1 MLSAHDTGTVIN
13 PLTYQGQVEGGMM
26 QGLGFALMENLR
38 DDEGKI
44 ITPSLGE
51 YKIPCVAD
59 VPPLETLLF
68 QDQDGPGPFHSKPVG
83 EHGAVPTAPCI
94 ANALY
99 DAIGKQLTDLPLTA
113 EAVYTAMK
121 SVRAARETR

>member
-13 PLTYQGQVEGGMM
+13 PVTYQGQVEGGMM

-51 YKIPCVAD
+51 YRIRA
-59 VPPLETLLF
+59 PPMCRHLKLCC
-68 QDQDGPGPFHSKPVG
+68 SRIK
-83 EHGAVPTAPCI
+83 TAPDPFI
-94 ANALY
+94 AN
-99 DAIGKQLTDLPLTA
+99 
-113 EAVYTAMK
+113 
-121 SVRAARETR
+121 R